1 MATMEEAKMDVAP
14 KVSVVMCTHGAAAT
28 LPSAIASVL
37 RQTCRDLE
45 VIVADDASRDESCE
59 IVRGLGAMDERV
71 RLLTSPVNRGP
82 SAARNRAIDDARG
95 EWVAIVDSDDLI
107 HPNRLERLIEA
118 AEAHGADMVA
128 DDVVPF
134 GDTPGIGGSTF
145 FAGIAN
151 GRGLIINA
159 AEFVRSDLSGRSG
172 SLGYCKPVIRREA
185 LGGLRYDETIG
196 IGEDFDFCLRLLAG
210 GRRFL
215 LWPDPSYL
223 YRRHSASMSHRLSAG
238 ALEGQIAAQDRLEGG
253 GPELAPVLVQRRR
266 ILDRALAY
274 ERLVAQVKDGRLA
287 AASGAVARR
296 PALVADLGR
305 SLSDRRRR
313 NRRAH
318 SNPPGAPT
326 HVFLIPKGDSRPETA
341 DGIALEVPPL
351 RPAVPAA
358 DHAGLAGRLAAIAG
372 EGPVRVTVR
381 GAEALHGLGYLP
393 NARRIRV
400 ELLPGETLSDAASL
414 PFLDELVPV
423 SGS

>member
-1 MATMEEAKMDVAP
+1 
-14 KVSVVMCTHGAAAT
+14 
-28 LPSAIASVL
+28 
-37 RQTCRDLE
+37 
-45 VIVADDASRDESCE
+45 
-59 IVRGLGAMDERV
+59 
-71 RLLTSPVNRGP
+71 
-82 SAARNRAIDDARG
+82 
-95 EWVAIVDSDDLI
+95 
-107 HPNRLERLIEA
+107 
-118 AEAHGADMVA
+118 
-128 DDVVPF
+128 
-134 GDTPGIGGSTF
+134 
-145 FAGIAN
+145 
-151 GRGLIINA
+151 
-159 AEFVRSDLSGRSG
+159 
-172 SLGYCKPVIRREA
+172 
-185 LGGLRYDETIG
+185 
-196 IGEDFDFCLRLLAG
+196 
-210 GRRFL
+210 
-215 LWPDPSYL
+215 
-223 YRRHSASMSHRLSAG
+223 MSHRLSVG

-372 EGPVRVTVR
+372 KGPVRVTVR

-414 PFLDELVPV
+414 PFLDEVVPV